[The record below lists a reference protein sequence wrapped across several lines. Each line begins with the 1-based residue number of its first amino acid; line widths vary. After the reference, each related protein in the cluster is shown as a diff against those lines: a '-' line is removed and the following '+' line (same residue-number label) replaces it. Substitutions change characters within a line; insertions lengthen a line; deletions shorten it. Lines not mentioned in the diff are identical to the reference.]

1 MKTNRPSDPFRHTA
15 LAHAAKHALAT
26 LGLLFVPV
34 LLSPAAAQQT
44 PAGPTAQAEEDTL
57 QRIVI
62 SANKRLEKQ
71 REVAGTVSVLNGS
84 DLERRGARDQE
95 DMLKLTPGVQLS
107 RGDPNGNTISI
118 RGLTSQVAPE
128 SGGLQQSPTG
138 RYVEDVPLA
147 SPSGKGFVAD
157 IVPFDLERLEV
168 LRGPQGALFG
178 SGSLGGAVRYLY
190 AKPNLKEFGATVVL
204 GASKTSQGGSAAT
217 LQAMVNAPLSDSLAL
232 RVVAFDVNE
241 PGYIDNKGTKTQD
254 GNKLNK
260 SGGRLLATFKPVR
273 ELTATLVLSSEKT
286 TNKDFSYVFGDTKKL
301 EHDNP
306 TLGRNTG
313 KMDFTSLNVDL
324 DLGAVMLTSLT
335 GYWKTTATTAGD
347 DTRLFSSLG
356 IDVPLVSRSGNG
368 SLDATS
374 QELRLSSKAGGDL
387 SWVAGVFFQ
396 RSKGSS
402 ASKQSDPSAAFGVV
416 DLVDL
421 TARVKG
427 QEQAVFADGEWA
439 LGSGFSVGAGA
450 RYYKTRLEYSQ
461 TGTIFG
467 GPSNDFPPT
476 SNADGVT
483 PKVSVKYRFA
493 DNMWYGLVSRGYRY
507 GGFNSGSIPSEYKS
521 DKLTN
526 YETGVRLSPAAGVQL
541 DLTAFL
547 LDWKDAQFTY
557 FEQRGAVPFS
567 GVGNV
572 GQARSTGL
580 EAALRWRLNSTFDV
594 AAAVASTDAKTSAD
608 VAVPLGR
615 GSTVVKSGTRL
626 PGSAKLQTA
635 LQANVRFAGPLG
647 SDGRFNATHTHLGD
661 RVMDL
666 TGFDKAAGYNTLD
679 LGLSFQKGGWTLST
693 RVDNATD
700 ERGIQNIQGS
710 SGGSFAQY
718 YLQRPRTFVVSLRY
732 DH

>member
-1 MKTNRPSDPFRHTA
+1 MKTNRTSVPFRPTA
-15 LAHAAKHALAT
+15 SAQAAKLALAT
-26 LGLLFVPV
+26 MGLLVLPV
-34 LLSPAAAQQT
+34 LVSPALAQQT
-44 PAGPTAQAEEDTL
+44 PATAAQAEEDTL
-57 QRIVI
+57 QRVVI

-71 REVAGTVSVLNGS
+71 REVAGTVSVLSGG

-157 IVPFDLERLEV
+157 IVPFDLDRLEV

-190 AKPNLKEFGATVVL
+190 AKPNTQAFDATVVL
-204 GASKTSQGGSAAT
+204 GGSKTSQGGSAAT
-217 LQAMVNAPLSDSLAL
+217 LQAMVNAPLSDKLAL
-232 RVVAFDVNE
+232 RAVAFDVNE
-241 PGYIDNKGTKTQD
+241 PGYIDNKGTKTTD
-254 GNKLNK
+254 SNELNK
-260 SGGRLLATFKPVR
+260 RGGRLLASFKPVR
-273 ELTATLVLSSEKT
+273 ELTATLVLGSEKT
-286 TNKDFSYVFGDTKKL
+286 TNKDFSYVAGDTKKL

-306 TLGRNTG
+306 TLGRNVG
-313 KMDFTSLNVDL
+313 KFDFSSLNVDV
-324 DLGAVMLTSLT
+324 DLGGMTLTSLT
-335 GYWKTTATTAGD
+335 GYWKTNATTVGD
-347 DTRLFSSLG
+347 DTRLFASLG
-356 IDVPLVSRSGNG
+356 LELPLVTRSGSG

-374 QELRLSSKAGGDL
+374 QELRLSSKAGSDL
-387 SWVAGVFFQ
+387 SWVAGVFWQ
-396 RSKGSS
+396 RSKGTS

-421 TARVKG
+421 VARVKG

-439 LGSGFSVGAGA
+439 LGNGFSVGAGA

-461 TGTIFG
+461 TGTVFG
-467 GPSNDFPPT
+467 GPSDDFPPT
-476 SNADGVT
+476 SNVSGVT
-483 PKVSVKYRFA
+483 PKVSAKYRFG
-493 DNMWYGLVSRGYRY
+493 DNMWYGLVSQGYRY
-507 GGFNSGSIPSEYKS
+507 GGFNSGPSPSEYKS

-526 YETGVRLSPAAGVQL
+526 YETGVRLNPAAGVQL

-580 EAALRWRLNSTFDV
+580 EAALRWRLNSVFDV
-594 AAAVASTDAKTSAD
+594 AAAVASTDAKTRAG

-615 GSTVVKSGTRL
+615 RSTVVAAGTRL

-635 LQANVRFAGPLG
+635 LQANARFAGPLD
-647 SDGRFNATHTHLGD
+647 SAGRFNITHTHLGD
-661 RVMDL
+661 RVIDL
-666 TGFDKAAGYNTLD
+666 TGFDKAPAYNTLD
-679 LGLSFQKGGWTLST
+679 LGLSFQKGGWTVAT
-693 RVDNATD
+693 RVDNASD
-700 ERGIQNIQGS
+700 SRGIQNIQGS
-710 SGGSFAQY
+710 SGGSFAQF
-718 YLQRPRTFVVSLRY
+718 YLQRPRTFVLSLRY
-732 DH
+732 DY